1 MGSCQ
6 SAADGSSPL
15 SVNQAGVEDIKRNI
29 TNKFQDHKNEST
41 KKIYSAQKL
50 RNLTV
55 LRINKTIVR
64 NTKIY
69 LIYYDYRQ
77 HVEINQ

>member
-41 KKIYSAQKL
+41 KKIYSAQK
-50 RNLTV
+50 
-55 LRINKTIVR
+55 
-64 NTKIY
+64 
-69 LIYYDYRQ
+69 
-77 HVEINQ
+77 

>member
-41 KKIYSAQKL
+41 KKIYSAQK
-50 RNLTV
+50 
-55 LRINKTIVR
+55 I
-64 NTKIY
+64 
-69 LIYYDYRQ
+69 LIQ
-77 HVEINQ
+77 QTSLVTQQEHVFLLII